1 MGHDY
6 WGNLYDESRR
16 GTTLAEPSAT
26 ERRKVVRDG
35 DWNDYIIRCQG
46 RRVQIWLNGQR
57 TADYTEPDESL
68 PQAGIIG
75 LQIHGSSA
83 SEAWYKGIAVRPLL
97 KE

>member
-1 MGHDY
+1 
-6 WGNLYDESRR
+6 
-16 GTTLAEPSAT
+16 
-26 ERRKVVRDG
+26 
-35 DWNDYIIRCQG
+35 
-46 RRVQIWLNGQR
+46 VQIWLNGQR